1 MFHPQPATA
10 RRHPSGPVAAT
21 RPMPHSCAFPT
32 LHRVALEA
40 RPPADSDIVVLPLRL
55 FHTDVLEGRRSLHRI
70 LGPRLQGY
78 RIDVDAARHCIRIEM
93 NVRRGELAAC
103 LRLLTAGMPC
113 AEFGR
118 IARPTHWMH

>member
-1 MFHPQPATA
+1 
-10 RRHPSGPVAAT
+10 
-21 RPMPHSCAFPT
+21 MPHSCAYPT

-55 FHTDVLEGRRSLHRI
+55 FHTDVLEGRRSLHRL
-70 LGPRLQGY
+70 LGQRLQGY
-78 RIDVDAARHCIRIEM
+78 RIDVDAARHCILIEM

-118 IARPTHWMH
+118 VAKPSHWMH